1 MSRGPSTVARTCVG
15 LGLLVAT
22 ACGVPTDDGAK
33 SVEVPNDVF
42 PAGFDV
48 SDQPDSNLPNV
59 TFHPVYFLRNGFLVQ
74 RDRPLPP
81 PVLIKKPLDVL
92 IDGPTDDEIAS
103 GLGTTIPAG
112 TTIVNVTVGP
122 TNVIS
127 IELNEAFF
135 EVEGDRRISAT
146 AQLVYTAYGLARD
159 TQGVRFFRDVNVP
172 VPLLAGDGTI
182 AEVGDD
188 DDVPPLALAD
198 FSNLVPQPAIP
209 PLPPIPDLT
218 EGR

>member
-81 PVLIKKPLDVL
+81 PVLIKKPLLERRVRDKYNSVQNQD
-92 IDGPTDDEIAS
+92 IMRKPQKDN
-103 GLGTTIPAG
+103 GT
-112 TTIVNVTVGP
+112 N
-122 TNVIS
+122 
-127 IELNEAFF
+127 
-135 EVEGDRRISAT
+135 
-146 AQLVYTAYGLARD
+146 
-159 TQGVRFFRDVNVP
+159 QG
-172 VPLLAGDGTI
+172 
-182 AEVGDD
+182 
-188 DDVPPLALAD
+188 
-198 FSNLVPQPAIP
+198 
-209 PLPPIPDLT
+209 
-218 EGR
+218 